1 MGEIITEGK
10 SMSSK
15 GLSSM
20 QKRILEILTAYPES
34 TAQEI
39 ATTYFN
45 KPIKYKTKEYVSV
58 HHSLRSLAKRNLVE
72 AIGGRLV
79 LKWKRKTQ

>member
-20 QKRILEILTAYPES
+20 QKRILEILTGYPES

-39 ATTYFN
+39 AIAYFN
-45 KPIKYKTKEYVSV
+45 RPVKYKTPEYFSV
-58 HHSLRSLAKRNLVE
+58 HRSLRSLAKRNLVE
-72 AIGGRLV
+72 TVGGK